1 MVSTKVWEHLLD
13 LSLVLLLSEKFLS
26 RLHVREVN
34 REQIPLPHIQELIQ
48 RERVLSLTHW
58 HWGTFILLGALE

>member
-13 LSLVLLLSEKFLS
+13 LSLVLLLPEKLLS

-34 REQIPLPHIQELIQ
+34 REQIPLPRIQVLIQ

-58 HWGTFILLGALE
+58 HWGTFVLLGALE